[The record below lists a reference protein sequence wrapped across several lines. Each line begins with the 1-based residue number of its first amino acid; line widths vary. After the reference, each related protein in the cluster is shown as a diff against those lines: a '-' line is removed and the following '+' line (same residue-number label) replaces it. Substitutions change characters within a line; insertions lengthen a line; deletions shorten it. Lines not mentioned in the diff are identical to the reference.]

1 MLYPQIFDV
10 IVVGGGHAGTEAAL
24 AAARMGC
31 KTLLLSHNID
41 TLGQMSCNPSI
52 GGIGKGHLVKE
63 VDALGGAMA
72 LATDEAGIQF
82 RILNSSKGPAVRA
95 TRAQADRVL
104 YKAAIRRM
112 LENQPNLWL
121 FQQAVD
127 DLMVE
132 GDGDGARVVGAVTQ
146 VGVQFRSKTVVLTAG
161 TFLDGKIHVGLNNYA
176 AGRAGDPPAV
186 SLSARL
192 KELKL
197 PQARLKTGTPPRLDG
212 RSIDFS
218 KCLEQ
223 PGDGMP
229 GGMSP
234 VMPVVSFMGRLDM
247 HPAQMP
253 CWITHTNARTHEI
266 IRSGFDRSPM
276 FTGKIE
282 GVGPRYCPSVEDKIN
297 RFADKESHQIFLEPE
312 GLTTHEYYPNG
323 ISTSLPFDVQYDLV
337 RSMAGLE
344 NAHIL
349 RPGYAIEYDYF
360 DPRSL
365 KSNFET
371 RQIGGLFFA
380 GQINGTTGYEE
391 AAAQGLFAGLNA
403 ALKVRAGAG
412 GERATMVAASAAGAA
427 SFEGD
432 TWLPGR
438 DVAYLG
444 VLVDD
449 LITKGVTEPYRMFTS
464 RAEFRLQLRE
474 DNADAR
480 LTEVGRKLGLVDDAR
495 WAVFSRKQ
503 EAVSRETERLRSL
516 WISPKNLAAAESE
529 RVLGKAI
536 EHEYSLAELLRRP
549 DVSYGALMSLDGGR
563 FANADLTVSADLEG
577 VTADALAQRVF
588 VETVLEQVDI
598 SAKYSGYIGRQ
609 QEEVQRASH
618 YENLRLPPE
627 LDYMQVSAMSI
638 EARQRLS
645 KQRPETLGQASRMS
659 GITPATI
666 SLLLIHLKK
675 GKFHGFATAAAVSA
689 SPAGVEQ
696 GASAAATLEALG

>member
-1 MLYPQIFDV
+1 MLYPQEFDV

-24 AAARMGC
+24 AAARLGC
-31 KTLLLSHNID
+31 ATLLLTHNIE

-95 TRAQADRVL
+95 TRAQADRIL

-112 LENQPNLWL
+112 LENQPNLSL

-132 GDGDGARVVGAVTQ
+132 GDRVVGAVTQ
-146 VGVQFRSKTVVLTAG
+146 IGLQFRARAVVLTAG

-192 KELKL
+192 KELQL
-197 PQARLKTGTPPRLDG
+197 PQGRLKTGTPPRIDG

-218 KCLEQ
+218 KCEEQ
-223 PGDGMP
+223 PSDGMP
-229 GGMSP
+229 GGVNEGQLP
-234 VMPVVSFMGRLDM
+234 VFSFMGSTDM
-247 HPAQMP
+247 HPRQVP
-253 CWITHTNARTHEI
+253 CWITHTNERTHDI

-312 GLTTHEYYPNG
+312 GLTTHEFYPNG
-323 ISTSLPFDVQYDLV
+323 ISISLPFDIQYALV
-337 RSMAGLE
+337 RSMRGLE

-360 DPRSL
+360 DPRAL
-365 KSNFET
+365 KSSFET
-371 RQIGGLFFA
+371 RQIRGLFFA

-403 ALKVRAGAG
+403 ALQCR
-412 GERATMVAASAAGAA
+412 GEQ
-427 SFEGD
+427 
-432 TWLPGR
+432 TWVPQR
-438 DVAYLG
+438 DEAYLG

-449 LITKGVTEPYRMFTS
+449 LVTKGVTEPYRMFTS

-474 DNADAR
+474 DNADMR
-480 LTEVGRKLGLVDDAR
+480 LTEVGRRMGLVQDAR
-495 WAVFSRKQ
+495 WDAFSRKRD
-503 EAVSRETERLRSL
+503 AVSRETERLKATWVNPRIL
-516 WISPKNLAAAESE
+516 DAAESQ

-536 EHEYSLAELLRRP
+536 EREYNFFDLLRRP
-549 DVSYGALMSLDGGR
+549 DVGYASLMSLDGGKYASGDVSR
-563 FANADLTVSADLEG
+563 ETLGDLSAS
-577 VTADALAQRVF
+577 VV
-588 VETVLEQVDI
+588 EQVEI
-598 SAKYSGYIGRQ
+598 AAKYSGYIDRQ
-609 QEEVQRASH
+609 KDEVQRAAH
-618 YENLRLPPE
+618 FEKLRLPDDM
-627 LDYMQVSAMSI
+627 DYMQVAALSI
-638 EARQRLS
+638 EVRQKLQ
-645 KQRPETLGQASRMS
+645 KHRPETLGQASRIS
-659 GITPATI
+659 GVTPAAI
-666 SLLLIHLKK
+666 SLLMVHLKK
-675 GKFHGFATAAAVSA
+675 GGFKGFAAEVAA
-689 SPAGVEQ
+689 
-696 GASAAATLEALG
+696 